1 MLIRNMMTSTPRT
14 AKTQISTSG
23 DIPNITPPR
32 KTSRQTLV
40 VPRRIQPFGW
50 LAALEMNHH
59 RRRQLVSNL
68 PVSSAMSGKGSHHS
82 QVHNRKRLRFICSSE
97 PEPDLSP
104 LDCAQ
109 GRDDAAG

>member
-40 VPRRIQPFGW
+40 VPCRIQPFDW

-68 PVSSAMSGKGSHHS
+68 RVPSASGKGSHHS
-82 QVHNRKRLRFICSSE
+82 QVHNRKRWRFICSSDQ
-97 PEPDLSP
+97 EPDLSP
-104 LDCAQ
+104 LDCAP